1 MFVGKKSRRFAPG
14 QFLWLK
20 QDGPVGKLSP
30 VRYIAPSGVGFLH
43 KVKES
48 TGKIVIVNDGS
59 LLTKD
64 QINLIKV
71 EEILKS

>member
-1 MFVGKKSRRFAPG
+1 MLVDKKPRRFAPG

-20 QDGPVGKLSP
+20 QDRPVGKFSP
-30 VRYIAPSGVGFLH
+30 VRYIAPSGIGFSH
-43 KVKES
+43 KVRES
-48 TGKIVIVNDGS
+48 TGKTIVVSDNS